1 MNLKQTLQRWR
12 DEDRLVLDA
21 ACQRNLQV
29 LGVAAWAMVALN
41 LLHVAVFAVLSFDDP
56 VQAAWARQI
65 AWAHAGMALVMGAA
79 GFWTRSAARQHH
91 APGLRYV
98 PILVC
103 AAVLCWAVLLT
114 VFDQAIGSHI
124 NAFINAAMGVS
135 IVFLLRPVVVV
146 ALLALGWAALAWAL
160 GSAIQDPAV
169 LATHRMNAA
178 SASGLAS
185 LVSVLLWRRWAQTEL
200 LQRALTASNAELER
214 QRSDMEALATRDPL
228 TGLLNRR
235 EWVRLTEQALLRAQR
250 QGAPLSL
257 LMVDLDHFKA
267 VNDVHGH
274 SAGDDV
280 LRLVASTMADTV
292 RQTDCLARFGGE
304 EFVLLL
310 PDTPATSALLL
321 AERVRVRLAEAPP
334 AVPGV
339 HVTASIGVATWSPG
353 QEPALQRLLQQA
365 DEAMYEAKRQ
375 GRNRTVA
382 APA

>member
-1 MNLKQTLQRWR
+1 MDLKQTLQRWR
-12 DEDRLVLDA
+12 NEDRLVLDA
-21 ACQRNLQV
+21 ACQRNVQV

-41 LLHVAVFAVLSFDDP
+41 VLHVAVFAVLSFDDP
-56 VQAAWARQI
+56 VQAVWARQI
-65 AWAHAGMALVMGAA
+65 AWAHAGMALLMGTA
-79 GFWTRSAARQHH
+79 GLWTRWAARQPH

-98 PILVC
+98 PMLVC
-103 AAVLCWAVLLT
+103 AAVLGWAVLLT

-135 IVFLLRPVVVV
+135 IVFLLRPPVVLG
-146 ALLALGWAALAWAL
+146 LLAMGWVALAWAL
-160 GSAIQDPAV
+160 GGTTQDPAV

-178 SASGLAS
+178 SASGLAL
-185 LVSVLLWRRWAQTEL
+185 LVSVLLWRRYAQTEL

-250 QGAPLSL
+250 QGSPLSL
-257 LMVDLDHFKA
+257 LMVDLDHFKN

-274 SAGDDV
+274 SAGDEV
-280 LRLVASTMADTV
+280 LRMVASTMADTV

-310 PDTPATSALLL
+310 PDTPAASALML
-321 AERVRVRLAEAPP
+321 AERVRLRLAEAPP
-334 AVPGV
+334 AVPDV
-339 HVTASIGVATWSPG
+339 HVTASIGVATWAPG
-353 QEPALQRLLQQA
+353 QEPSLQRLLQQA

>member
-1 MNLKQTLQRWR
+1 MDLKQTLQRWR
-12 DEDRLVLDA
+12 NEDRLVLDA
-21 ACQRNLQV
+21 ACQRNVQV

-41 LLHVAVFAVLSFDDP
+41 VLHVAVFAVLSFDDP
-56 VQAAWARQI
+56 VQAVWARQI
-65 AWAHAGMALVMGAA
+65 AWAHAGMALLMGTA
-79 GFWTRSAARQHH
+79 GLWTRWAARQPH
-91 APGLRYV
+91 ASGLRHV
-98 PILVC
+98 PMLVC
-103 AAVLCWAVLLT
+103 AAVLGWAVLLT
-114 VFDQAIGSHI
+114 VFDQTIGSHI

-135 IVFLLRPVVVV
+135 IVFLLRPPVVLG
-146 ALLALGWAALAWAL
+146 LLAMGWAALAWAL
-160 GSAIQDPAV
+160 GGTTQDPAV

-178 SASGLAS
+178 SASGLAL
-185 LVSVLLWRRWAQTEL
+185 LVSVLLWRRYAQTEL

-250 QGAPLSL
+250 QGSPLSL
-257 LMVDLDHFKA
+257 LMVDLDHFKN

-274 SAGDDV
+274 SAGDEV
-280 LRLVASTMADTV
+280 LRMVASTMADTV

-310 PDTPATSALLL
+310 PDTPAASALML
-321 AERVRVRLAEAPP
+321 AERVRLRLAEAPP
-334 AVPGV
+334 AVPDV
-339 HVTASIGVATWSPG
+339 HVTASIGVATWAPG
-353 QEPALQRLLQQA
+353 QEPSLQRLLQQA

-382 APA
+382 APG